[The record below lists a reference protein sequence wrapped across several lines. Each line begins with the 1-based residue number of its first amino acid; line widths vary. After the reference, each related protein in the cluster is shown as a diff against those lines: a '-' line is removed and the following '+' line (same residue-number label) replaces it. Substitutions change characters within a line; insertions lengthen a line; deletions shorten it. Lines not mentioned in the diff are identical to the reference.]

1 MSGVTVY
8 PVYPIQH
15 TGPDSEISVKFIPRK
30 AAAYYFK
37 NIPPVVIKPAALYS
51 TDPRKEKIKILPQT
65 V

>member
-37 NIPPVVIKPAALYS
+37 NIPPVVIEPVALYS
-51 TDPRKEKIKILPQT
+51 TDSRKEKIKIQPQT